1 MKGLDVDSDPSVWL
15 AIPREWTAN
24 TGTDH
29 RDWARD
35 AAEAVF
41 HGARDR
47 REVDVLAGLLAFLA
61 EDPKIAPEQTQ
72 SAYLHLPGPG
82 TDVLPVYVQFF
93 DSEGARDEA
102 LREMAEA
109 DGDAVEPPIVEPVTT
124 ARLGQGLRVLRYTL
138 VDEDELLL
146 SLAYGFRHDGFDIR
160 IRTFA
165 LDHGRV
171 LRVMDDIEDLVRAT
185 SVVEQDED

>member
-15 AIPREWTAN
+15 PIPREWTTN
-24 TGTDH
+24 TWPDH

-41 HGARDR
+41 HGSRDR
-47 REVDVLAGLLAFLA
+47 REVDILAGLLAFLA
-61 EDPKIAPEQTQ
+61 EDPKIAPGQTQ
-72 SAYLHLPGPG
+72 SSYLHLPGPG

-109 DGDAVEPPIVEPVTT
+109 DGDAVKPPSVEPFATQ
-124 ARLGQGLRVLRYTL
+124 RLGQGLRVMRYTL
-138 VDEDELLL
+138 VDDDQLLL
-146 SLAYGFRHDGFDIR
+146 SLGYGFRHDGFDIR

-171 LRVMDDIEDLVRAT
+171 LRSMDDIEDLVRAI
-185 SVVEQDED
+185 SVVEQDD

>member
-15 AIPREWTAN
+15 PIPREWTTN
-24 TGTDH
+24 TWPDH

-41 HGARDR
+41 HGSRDR
-47 REVDVLAGLLAFLA
+47 REVDILAGLLAFLA
-61 EDPKIAPEQTQ
+61 EDPKIAPGQTQ
-72 SAYLHLPGPG
+72 SSYLHLPGPG

-109 DGDAVEPPIVEPVTT
+109 DGDAVKPPSVEPFATLAAQHPKLWQACAQAYSAEREPTPLSPGGRGVGGEGAGSVT
-124 ARLGQGLRVLRYTL
+124 R
-138 VDEDELLL
+138 E
-146 SLAYGFRHDGFDIR
+146 SLI
-160 IRTFA
+160 
-165 LDHGRV
+165 LW
-171 LRVMDDIEDLVRAT
+171 
-185 SVVEQDED
+185 